1 MKNLK
6 LIDEHLAIVH
16 GIHRIVTYLR
26 SNIYQD
32 SVKYFTESAIK
43 MSKIVKRKEKKANDE
58 LTSLAEKIRAKALE
72 NQKKLIEAEKE
83 GGSESDSEEDAT
95 AEKKKVLKSKGKS
108 TVSTQNENTN
118 EDESFESFSELN
130 LVPELIQACK
140 NLNYSKPT
148 PIQSKAI
155 PPALEGHDIIGLAQ
169 TGSGKTA
176 AFAIPILNRLWHDQ
190 EPYYACIL
198 APTRELAQQIK
209 ETFDSLGSLM
219 GVRST
224 CIVGGMN
231 MMDQARDLMRKPHII
246 IATPGRLMDHLENTK
261 GFSLRK
267 LKFLVMDEADRL
279 LDMEFGPVLDRILK
293 IIPTQERTTYLFSA
307 TMTSKIDKLQ
317 RASLTN
323 PVKCA
328 VSNKYQTVDTLVQ
341 TLMVVPGGL
350 KNTYLIYLLN
360 EFIGK
365 TMIIFTRTKANAE
378 RLSGLCNL
386 LEFSATA
393 LHGDLNQ
400 NQRMGAL
407 DLFKAGKRSIL
418 VATDVAARG
427 LDIPSVDIVV
437 NYDIPVDSKS
447 YIHRVGRTA
456 RAGRSGK
463 SISLVS
469 QYDLELI
476 LRIEEVLGKKLPKE
490 SVDKNIILT
499 LRDSV
504 DKANGEVVME
514 MNRRNKEK
522 IARGKGRRGRMMT
535 RENMDMGE
543 R

>member
-1 MKNLK
+1 MSEKSRTKNG
-6 LIDEHLAIVH
+6 AV
-16 GIHRIVTYLR
+16 
-26 SNIYQD
+26 
-32 SVKYFTESAIK
+32 VKKNKPAN
-43 MSKIVKRKEKKANDE
+43 SKEVS
-58 LTSLAEKIRAKALE
+58 SLAAKIRAKALE
-72 NQKKLIEAEKE
+72 NQKKLQAQDEI
-83 GGSESDSEEDAT
+83 SSSDSEGEEVEPKKETPRTEEVEQDDST
-95 AEKKKVLKSKGKS
+95 EKTL
-108 TVSTQNENTN
+108 
-118 EDESFESFSELN
+118 ESFSDLN
-130 LVPELIQACK
+130 IVPELLQACK
-140 NLNYSKPT
+140 NLNFTKPT
-148 PIQSKAI
+148 PIQAKAI
-155 PPALEGHDIIGLAQ
+155 PPALEGKDIIGLAQ

-176 AFAIPILNRLWHDQ
+176 AFALPILNRLWHDQ
-190 EPYYACIL
+190 SPYYACIL
-198 APTRELAQQIK
+198 SPTRELAQQIK
-209 ETFDSLGSLM
+209 ETFDSLGTIM
-219 GVRST
+219 GARTT

-293 IIPTQERTTYLFSA
+293 IIPTQGRTTYLFSA

-317 RASLTN
+317 RASLTD

-350 KNTYLIYLLN
+350 KNTFLIYLLN

-365 TMIIFTRTKANAE
+365 TTIIFTRTKANAE
-378 RLSGLCNL
+378 RISGLCNL
-386 LEFSATA
+386 LEFNATA

-400 NQRMGAL
+400 NQRTGAL
-407 DLFKAGKRSIL
+407 DLFKAGRRSIL

-427 LDIPSVDIVV
+427 LDIPSVDIVI

-490 SVDKNIILT
+490 NVDRDLVMS
-499 LRDSV
+499 LRNSV
-504 DKANGEVVME
+504 DKANGEVIME
-514 MNRRNKEK
+514 LNRRNKEK
-522 IARGKGRRGRMMT
+522 IARSGGRRSRMAA
-535 RENMDMGE
+535 RMDMDREE

>member
-1 MKNLK
+1 MSGKVDK
-6 LIDEHLAIVH
+6 KK
-16 GIHRIVTYLR
+16 G
-26 SNIYQD
+26 S
-32 SVKYFTESAIK
+32 SVKKTEGKSKEISA
-43 MSKIVKRKEKKANDE
+43 
-58 LTSLAEKIRAKALE
+58 LAAKIRAKALE
-72 NQKKLIEAEKE
+72 NQKKMLKNSETTSDQEDDPSESEEEE
-83 GGSESDSEEDAT
+83 GSDSEDVE
-95 AEKKKVLKSKGKS
+95 VSKDKQEEEEEGE
-108 TVSTQNENTN
+108 T
-118 EDESFESFSELN
+118 FESFSDLD
-130 LVPELIQACK
+130 LVPELIEACK
-140 NLNYSKPT
+140 NLNFAKPT
-148 PIQSKAI
+148 PIQARSI
-155 PPALEGHDIIGLAQ
+155 PPALQGHDIIGLAQ

-190 EPYYACIL
+190 QPYYACIL

-219 GVRST
+219 GVRSA

-246 IATPGRLMDHLENTK
+246 IATPGRLMDHLENTR

-293 IIPTQERTTYLFSA
+293 IIPTQGRTTYLFSA

-341 TLMVVPGGL
+341 TLIVVPGGL
-350 KNTYLIYLLN
+350 KNTYLIYLMN

-365 TMIIFTRTKANAE
+365 TIIVFTRTKANAE
-378 RLSGLCNL
+378 RITTLANL

-400 NQRMGAL
+400 NQRTGSL
-407 DLFKAGKRSIL
+407 DLFKAGRRSIL

-427 LDIPSVDIVV
+427 LDIPSVDIVI

-476 LRIEEVLGKKLPKE
+476 LRIEDVLGKKLPKE
-490 SVDKNIILT
+490 NVNKDAILT

-514 MNRRNKEK
+514 LNRRNKEK
-522 IARGKGRRGRMMT
+522 IARGKGRRGRMAA
-535 RENMDMGE
+535 RDDMDKGE

>member
-1 MKNLK
+1 MT
-6 LIDEHLAIVH
+6 A
-16 GIHRIVTYLR
+16 
-26 SNIYQD
+26 
-32 SVKYFTESAIK
+32 
-43 MSKIVKRKEKKANDE
+43 EKKARNGAVKKSKASKSSE
-58 LTSLAEKIRAKALE
+58 LSSLAAKIKAKALE
-72 NQKKLIEAEKE
+72 NQKKLQNRED
-83 GGSESDSEEDAT
+83 SDSESAEED
-95 AEKKKVLKSKGKS
+95 KKAVRDVQTDSKG
-108 TVSTQNENTN
+108 TQEETRD
-118 EDESFESFSELN
+118 EDEVLESFADLN
-130 LVPELIQACK
+130 VVPELLQACK
-140 NLNYSKPT
+140 NLNFTKPT
-148 PIQSKAI
+148 PIQAKAI
-155 PPALEGHDIIGLAQ
+155 PPALEGKDIIGLAQ

-176 AFAIPILNRLWHDQ
+176 AFAIPILNKLWHDQ
-190 EPYYACIL
+190 SPYYACIL
-198 APTRELAQQIK
+198 SPTRELAQQIK
-209 ETFDSLGSLM
+209 ETFDSLGAIM
-219 GVRST
+219 GARTT

-293 IIPTQERTTYLFSA
+293 ILPTQGRTTYLFSA
-307 TMTSKIDKLQ
+307 TMTSKIEKLQ
-317 RASLTN
+317 RASLTD

-360 EFIGK
+360 EFVGK
-365 TMIIFTRTKANAE
+365 TIIVFTRTKANAE
-378 RLSGLCNL
+378 RISTLCNL

-400 NQRMGAL
+400 NQRTGAL
-407 DLFKAGKRSIL
+407 DLFKAGRRSIL

-427 LDIPSVDIVV
+427 LDIPSVDIVI

-490 SVDKNIILT
+490 SVDKDMIMS
-499 LRDSV
+499 LRNSV
-504 DKANGEVVME
+504 DKANGEVIME
-514 MNRRNKEK
+514 LNRRSKEK
-522 IARGKGRRGRMMT
+522 AARGGGRRARMAAK
-535 RENMDMGE
+535 MDMDKEE

>member
-1 MKNLK
+1 M
-6 LIDEHLAIVH
+6 
-16 GIHRIVTYLR
+16 
-26 SNIYQD
+26 
-32 SVKYFTESAIK
+32 
-43 MSKIVKRKEKKANDE
+43 
-58 LTSLAEKIRAKALE
+58 
-72 NQKKLIEAEKE
+72 
-83 GGSESDSEEDAT
+83 
-95 AEKKKVLKSKGKS
+95 
-108 TVSTQNENTN
+108 
-118 EDESFESFSELN
+118 
-130 LVPELIQACK
+130 
-140 NLNYSKPT
+140 
-148 PIQSKAI
+148 
-155 PPALEGHDIIGLAQ
+155 
-169 TGSGKTA
+169 
-176 AFAIPILNRLWHDQ
+176 
-190 EPYYACIL
+190 
-198 APTRELAQQIK
+198 
-209 ETFDSLGSLM
+209 
-219 GVRST
+219 
-224 CIVGGMN
+224 
-231 MMDQARDLMRKPHII
+231 
-246 IATPGRLMDHLENTK
+246 
-261 GFSLRK
+261 
-267 LKFLVMDEADRL
+267 
-279 LDMEFGPVLDRILK
+279 
-293 IIPTQERTTYLFSA
+293 
-307 TMTSKIDKLQ
+307 
-317 RASLTN
+317 
-323 PVKCA
+323 
-328 VSNKYQTVDTLVQ
+328 
-341 TLMVVPGGL
+341 
-350 KNTYLIYLLN
+350 
-360 EFIGK
+360 
-365 TMIIFTRTKANAE
+365 
-378 RLSGLCNL
+378 

>member
-1 MKNLK
+1 MASGKVDK
-6 LIDEHLAIVH
+6 K
-16 GIHRIVTYLR
+16 TS
-26 SNIYQD
+26 SNKKEVD
-32 SVKYFTESAIK
+32 SLVAKIK
-43 MSKIVKRKEKKANDE
+43 
-58 LTSLAEKIRAKALE
+58 AKALE
-72 NQKKLIEAEKE
+72 NQKKLKEEEHNNTTHSTIDNEQNKTKHIKKEEEGQDTNDDNEAF
-83 GGSESDSEEDAT
+83 DSFQQLD
-95 AEKKKVLKSKGKS
+95 
-108 TVSTQNENTN
+108 
-118 EDESFESFSELN
+118 
-130 LVPELIQACK
+130 LVPELIEACK

-148 PIQSKAI
+148 PIQAKSI
-155 PPALEGHDIIGLAQ
+155 PPALKGKDIIGLAQ

-176 AFAIPILNRLWHDQ
+176 AFAIPILNNLWYDQ
-190 EPYYACIL
+190 QPYYACIL

-219 GVRST
+219 GVRSV

-267 LKFLVMDEADRL
+267 LKYLVMDEADRL

-293 IIPTQERTTYLFSA
+293 IIPTKGRITYLFSA

-341 TLMVVPGGL
+341 TLMVVPSGI
-350 KNTYLIYLLN
+350 KDTYLIYLLN
-360 EFIGK
+360 EYMGK
-365 TMIIFTRTKANAE
+365 SMIVFTRTKANAE
-378 RLSGLCNL
+378 RISALANL
-386 LEFSATA
+386 LEFNATA

-400 NQRMGAL
+400 NQRTGAL
-407 DLFKAGKRSIL
+407 DLFKAGKKTIL

-427 LDIPSVDIVV
+427 LDIPSVDIVI

-463 SISLVS
+463 SVSLVS

-490 SVDKNIILT
+490 TVDKDIILA

-504 DKANGEVVME
+504 DKANGEVVKE
-514 MNRRNKEK
+514 LSRRSKERA
-522 IARGKGRRGRMMT
+522 ARGKGRRARMMAKD
-535 RENMDMGE
+535 NMDKE
-543 R
+543 EL

>member
-1 MKNLK
+1 MSELKKKSKKNSVSK
-6 LIDEHLAIVH
+6 TDKNNTKDLA
-16 GIHRIVTYLR
+16 
-26 SNIYQD
+26 
-32 SVKYFTESAIK
+32 
-43 MSKIVKRKEKKANDE
+43 
-58 LTSLAEKIRAKALE
+58 SLAAKIKAKALE
-72 NQKKLIEAEKE
+72 NKKKEEEEKLKRGKDTEASDEDQSDDNSNKKDKDNQEAE
-83 GGSESDSEEDAT
+83 
-95 AEKKKVLKSKGKS
+95 
-108 TVSTQNENTN
+108 
-118 EDESFESFSELN
+118 EDENEYETFSSFSELK
-130 LVPELIQACK
+130 LVPELVEACK
-140 NLNYSKPT
+140 NLNYEKPT
-148 PIQSKAI
+148 PIQSRAI
-155 PPALEGHDIIGLAQ
+155 PPALEGKDIIGLAQ

-176 AFAIPILNRLWHDQ
+176 AFAIPILNKLWEDQ
-190 EPYYACIL
+190 QPYYACIM

-209 ETFDSLGSLM
+209 EQFDSLGALM
-219 GVRST
+219 GVRSV

-246 IATPGRLMDHLENTK
+246 IATPGRLMDHLENTR

-279 LDMEFGPVLDRILK
+279 LDLEFGPVLDRILK
-293 IIPTQERTTYLFSA
+293 ILPTQGRTTYLFSA

-328 VSNKYQTVDTLVQ
+328 VSNKYQTVDTLIQ

-350 KNTYLIYLLN
+350 KNTYLIYLIN
-360 EFIGK
+360 EFVGK
-365 TMIIFTRTKANAE
+365 SIIIFTRTKANAE
-378 RLSGLCNL
+378 RLSLLSNT
-386 LEFSATA
+386 LEFDAIA

-400 NQRMGAL
+400 NQRTGAL
-407 DLFKAGKRSIL
+407 DLFKAGKKSIL
-418 VATDVAARG
+418 IATDVAARG
-427 LDIPSVDIVV
+427 LDIPSVDIVI

-476 LRIEEVLGKKLPKE
+476 LRIEDVLGKKLPKE
-490 SVDKNIILT
+490 NVDRDIILS

-504 DKANGEVVME
+504 EKTNGEVIME
-514 MNRRNKEK
+514 LNRRNKEK
-522 IARGKGRRGRMMT
+522 QLRGKGRRGRMIAKD
-535 RENMDMGE
+535 NMDKDE

>member
-1 MKNLK
+1 
-6 LIDEHLAIVH
+6 
-16 GIHRIVTYLR
+16 
-26 SNIYQD
+26 
-32 SVKYFTESAIK
+32 
-43 MSKIVKRKEKKANDE
+43 MSKVQKARPVAKKSE
-58 LTSLAEKIRAKALE
+58 LSTLAEQIKQRALE
-72 NQKKLIEAEKE
+72 KQKELK
-83 GGSESDSEEDAT
+83 EED
-95 AEKKKVLKSKGKS
+95 KKEV
-108 TVSTQNENTN
+108 TN
-118 EDESFESFSELN
+118 VKEEVVDNAVEDERDDETFSSFEELN
-130 LVPELIQACK
+130 LVPELITACK
-140 NLNYSKPT
+140 NLNFTKPT
-148 PIQSKAI
+148 PIQCKAI
-155 PPALEGHDIIGLAQ
+155 PPALKGSDIIGLAQ

-190 EPYYACIL
+190 QAYYACIL

-219 GVRST
+219 GVRTT

-267 LKFLVMDEADRL
+267 LRFLVMDEADRL

-293 IIPTQERTTYLFSA
+293 NIPTQGRTTYLFSA

-323 PVKCA
+323 PVKCS

-350 KNTYLIYLLN
+350 KNTFLVYLLN
-360 EFIGK
+360 EYIGK
-365 TMIIFTRTKANAE
+365 STIVFTRTKANAE
-378 RLSGLCNL
+378 RISGLCNL
-386 LEFSATA
+386 LDFSATA

-400 NQRMGAL
+400 NQRNGAL
-407 DLFKAGKRSIL
+407 DLFKAGRRSIL

-427 LDIPSVDIVV
+427 LDIPSVDLVI

-476 LRIEEVLGKKLPKE
+476 LRIEEVLGRKLPKE
-490 SVDKNIILT
+490 NVDKALILSF
-499 LRDSV
+499 RDSV

-514 MNRRNKEK
+514 LNRRNKEK
-522 IARGKGRRGRMMT
+522 QARGKGRRGRMAAK
-535 RENMDMGE
+535 ENMDKGE
-543 R
+543 Q

>member
-1 MKNLK
+1 MASGKVYK
-6 LIDEHLAIVH
+6 KSSS
-16 GIHRIVTYLR
+16 
-26 SNIYQD
+26 SNE
-32 SVKYFTESAIK
+32 VA
-43 MSKIVKRKEKKANDE
+43 
-58 LTSLAEKIRAKALE
+58 SLAAKIKAKALE
-72 NQKKLIEAEKE
+72 NQKNLKKQEEQDAT
-83 GGSESDSEEDAT
+83 SDNEED
-95 AEKKKVLKSKGKS
+95 KKTKKGKHA
-108 TVSTQNENTN
+108 EE
-118 EDESFESFSELN
+118 EDDEEEVETFESFQELD

-140 NLNYSKPT
+140 NLNYAKPT
-148 PIQSKAI
+148 PIQARSI
-155 PPALEGHDIIGLAQ
+155 PPALKGKDIIGLAQ

-176 AFAIPILNRLWHDQ
+176 AFAIPILNNLWHDQ
-190 EPYYACIL
+190 QPYYACIL
-198 APTRELAQQIK
+198 SPTRELAQQIK

-219 GVRST
+219 GVRSV
-224 CIVGGMN
+224 CVVGGMN
-231 MMDQARDLMRKPHII
+231 MMDQARDLMRKPHVI

-261 GFSLRK
+261 GFSLRN
-267 LKFLVMDEADRL
+267 LKYLVMDEADRL

-293 IIPTQERTTYLFSA
+293 IIPSKGRTTYLFSA

-341 TLMVVPGGL
+341 TLMVVPGGV
-350 KNTYLIYLLN
+350 KDTYLVYLLN

-365 TMIIFTRTKANAE
+365 SMIIFTRTKANAE
-378 RLSGLCNL
+378 RISGLANL
-386 LEFSATA
+386 LEFNATA

-400 NQRMGAL
+400 NQRTGAL
-407 DLFKAGKRSIL
+407 DLFKAGKRTIL

-427 LDIPSVDIVV
+427 LDIPSVDVV
-437 NYDIPVDSKS
+437 INYDIPVDSKS

-463 SISLVS
+463 SVSLVS

-490 SVDKNIILT
+490 NVDKDIILA

-504 DKANGEVVME
+504 DKANGEVVKE
-514 MNRRNKEK
+514 LSRRQKEK
-522 IARGKGRRGRMMT
+522 IARGKGRRGRMMS
-535 RENMDMGE
+535 RDNMDRGE

>member
-1 MKNLK
+1 MNK
-6 LIDEHLAIVH
+6 
-16 GIHRIVTYLR
+16 VT
-26 SNIYQD
+26 
-32 SVKYFTESAIK
+32 
-43 MSKIVKRKEKKANDE
+43 KKAKLHSGGE
-58 LTSLAEKIRAKALE
+58 LKSLAEKIRQKALE
-72 NQKKLIEAEKE
+72 NHETIEQKPI
-83 GGSESDSEEDAT
+83 T
-95 AEKKKVLKSKGKS
+95 
-108 TVSTQNENTN
+108 NNIRENTTEN
-118 EDESFESFSELN
+118 NSECSETSKNKIDFKSFKDLS
-130 LVPELIQACK
+130 LVPELLEACK
-140 NLNYSKPT
+140 NLNFEKPT
-148 PIQSKAI
+148 PIQIKAI

-176 AFAIPILNRLWHDQ
+176 AFAIPILNQLWNDQ
-190 EPYYACIL
+190 QAYYACIL

-293 IIPTQERTTYLFSA
+293 IIPVQNRTTYLFSA
-307 TMTSKIDKLQ
+307 TMTSKIEKLQ
-317 RASLTN
+317 KASLTN

-341 TLMVVPGGL
+341 ALMVVPGGL
-350 KNTYLIYLLN
+350 KNAYLIYLLN

-365 TMIIFTRTKANAE
+365 TIIVFTRTKANAE
-378 RLSGLCNL
+378 RISGLCNL
-386 LEFSATA
+386 LEFNATA

-400 NQRMGAL
+400 NQRTGAL

-427 LDIPSVDIVV
+427 LDIPSVDIVI

-463 SISLVS
+463 SVSLVS

-490 SVDKNIILT
+490 DVDKDIILS

-514 MNRRNKEK
+514 LSRRNKE
-522 IARGKGRRGRMMT
+522 AAVRGKKRKSKRSLK
-535 RENMDMGE
+535 EDIDKEE

>member
-1 MKNLK
+1 MANKVVKKPSSKSELK
-6 LIDEHLAIVH
+6 
-16 GIHRIVTYLR
+16 
-26 SNIYQD
+26 
-32 SVKYFTESAIK
+32 
-43 MSKIVKRKEKKANDE
+43 
-58 LTSLAEKIRAKALE
+58 SLAEKIRQRALE
-72 NQKKLIEAEKE
+72 RQHSTATGE
-83 GGSESDSEEDAT
+83 GDSDGSHD
-95 AEKKKVLKSKGKS
+95 
-108 TVSTQNENTN
+108 
-118 EDESFESFSELN
+118 EDEIEEEEEGRELERQGDSGKQAEEEEESQFDSFAELK
-130 LVPELIQACK
+130 LVPELLEACE
-140 NLNYSKPT
+140 NLKFTKPT
-148 PIQSKAI
+148 PIQAAAI
-155 PPALEGHDIIGLAQ
+155 PPALEGKDIIGLAQ

-176 AFAIPILNRLWHDQ
+176 AFAIPILNSLWHDQ
-190 EPYYACIL
+190 QPYYACVM

-209 ETFDSLGSLM
+209 ETFDSLGGVM
-219 GVRST
+219 GVRTT

-231 MMDQARDLMRKPHII
+231 MIDQARDLMRKPHII

-267 LKFLVMDEADRL
+267 LRYLVMDEADRL

-293 IIPTQERTTYLFSA
+293 IIPTQGRTTYLFSA

-328 VSNKYQTVDTLVQ
+328 VSTKYQTVETLIQ

-350 KNTYLIYLLN
+350 KNTFLIYLLN
-360 EFIGK
+360 EYLGK
-365 TMIIFTRTKANAE
+365 TVIVFTRTKANAE
-378 RLSGLCNL
+378 RISTLCNL

-400 NQRMGAL
+400 NQRTGAL
-407 DLFKAGKRSIL
+407 DLFKAGRRSIL

-427 LDIPSVDIVV
+427 LDIPSVDIVI

-476 LRIEEVLGKKLPKE
+476 LRIEDVLGRKLPKE
-490 SVDKNIILT
+490 SVDKGAILA
-499 LRDSV
+499 LRDTV

-514 MNRRNKEK
+514 LNRRSKEK
-522 IARGKGRRGRMMT
+522 AARGKGRSGRMKS
-535 RENMDMGE
+535 RDNMDRGE
-543 R
+543 E

>member
-1 MKNLK
+1 
-6 LIDEHLAIVH
+6 
-16 GIHRIVTYLR
+16 
-26 SNIYQD
+26 
-32 SVKYFTESAIK
+32 
-43 MSKIVKRKEKKANDE
+43 MSGKVGKKSSKSEVA
-58 LTSLAEKIRAKALE
+58 SLAAKIRAKAVE
-72 NQKKLIEAEKE
+72 NQKQAKKDNKDEPLSEGEHVVEK
-83 GGSESDSEEDAT
+83 S
-95 AEKKKVLKSKGKS
+95 KKKQDD
-108 TVSTQNENTN
+108 TENEEE
-118 EDESFESFSELN
+118 EDESKDVETFESFTQLN
-130 LVPELIQACK
+130 LVPELVQACK
-140 NLNYSKPT
+140 NLNYAKPT
-148 PIQSKAI
+148 PIQAKAI
-155 PPALEGHDIIGLAQ
+155 PAALEGNDIIGLAQ

-176 AFAIPILNRLWHDQ
+176 AFAIPILNKLWEDQ
-190 EPYYACIL
+190 QPYYACIL
-198 APTRELAQQIK
+198 SPTRELAQQIK

-219 GVRST
+219 GVRSV

-246 IATPGRLMDHLENTK
+246 IATPGRLMDHLENTR

-279 LDMEFGPVLDRILK
+279 LDMEFGPVLDKILK
-293 IIPTQERTTYLFSA
+293 ILPVQGRTTYLFSA

-341 TLMVVPGGL
+341 TLMVVPSGL
-350 KNTYLIYLLN
+350 KNTFLIYLLN

-365 TMIIFTRTKANAE
+365 TIIIFTRTKANAE
-378 RLSGLCNL
+378 RISALSNL
-386 LEFSATA
+386 LEFNATA

-400 NQRMGAL
+400 NQRTGAL

-427 LDIPSVDIVV
+427 LDIPSVDIVI

-490 SVDKNIILT
+490 NVDKDIILS

-522 IARGKGRRGRMMT
+522 QARGKGRRGRMMSKD
-535 RENMDMGE
+535 NMDREE

>member
-1 MKNLK
+1 MANKITKSTKKN
-6 LIDEHLAIVH
+6 
-16 GIHRIVTYLR
+16 
-26 SNIYQD
+26 
-32 SVKYFTESAIK
+32 
-43 MSKIVKRKEKKANDE
+43 E
-58 LTSLAEKIRAKALE
+58 LSSLAEKIRARALE
-72 NQKKLIEAEKE
+72 NQQKLKAEKT
-83 GGSESDSEEDAT
+83 GSDVDSSEEEEV
-95 AEKKKVLKSKGKS
+95 EKKKVRRSQTKVEEG
-108 TVSTQNENTN
+108 
-118 EDESFESFSELN
+118 EDEEEKEEETFESFTQLN
-130 LVPELIQACK
+130 LVPELIQACQ
-140 NLNYSKPT
+140 NLNYAKPT
-148 PIQSKAI
+148 PIQARAI
-155 PPALEGHDIIGLAQ
+155 PPALEGSDIIGLAQ

-176 AFAIPILNRLWHDQ
+176 AFAIPILNRLWEDQ
-190 EPYYACIL
+190 QPYYACIL

-261 GFSLRK
+261 GFSLKK
-267 LKFLVMDEADRL
+267 LRFLVMDEADRL

-293 IIPTQERTTYLFSA
+293 IIPTQGRTTYLFSA

-350 KNTYLIYLLN
+350 KNTFLVYLLN

-365 TMIIFTRTKANAE
+365 TIIIFTRTKANAE

-400 NQRMGAL
+400 NQRTGAL

-427 LDIPSVDIVV
+427 LDIPSVDIVI

-490 SVDKNIILT
+490 NVDKNAILT
-499 LRDSV
+499 LRDTV

-522 IARGKGRRGRMMT
+522 QARGKGRRGRMMAK
-535 RENMDMGE
+535 ENMDREE